1 MLNGLCKLHYFCL
14 WKKTSK
20 RCVFNKILKCWYF
33 VSRRKYREANRVS
46 SCANVSEF
54 CDVICGQRKH
64 IHIYIH
70 THPMSV
76 AWWNQSHT
84 HWKLKHSRADYTQ
97 MTYNIPSVCV
107 LHLVKIIRRPKPTET
122 IPQDRQVPLVFLP
135 PHVCT
140 LINANLLWFTAIR
153 PICIRPRPRN
163 SIKGQSSQSVKN
175 DYAVKE
181 RLLNAGP
188 SVNAAPVLPPRI
200 GRHYFSPN
208 PTASLTRLRL
218 RIRFGM
224 ALLSSSIRNNCTFTR
239 DVG

>member
-122 IPQDRQVPLVFLP
+122 IPQDRQVPLGFLP
-135 PHVCT
+135 PPRVYVDKRQPAV
-140 LINANLLWFTAIR
+140 IYRDTADLH
-153 PICIRPRPRN
+153 
-163 SIKGQSSQSVKN
+163 S
-175 DYAVKE
+175 AT
-181 RLLNAGP
+181 
-188 SVNAAPVLPPRI
+188 
-200 GRHYFSPN
+200 
-208 PTASLTRLRL
+208 PTKLHKRAKL
-218 RIRFGM
+218 
-224 ALLSSSIRNNCTFTR
+224 AEC
-239 DVG
+239 